1 MEEQRKRGVVSQ
13 IVEKLLVNLRVVSQ
27 LNEGDKLDFNAQG
40 NFVPQK
46 PDIWTTALRFLK
58 RVDRWYILG
67 KVQET
72 VNSAEIMRNHD
83 NGIDS
88 ERIDKALKLS
98 VHGLR
103 NLQLTYADDV
113 LFYQNIEV
121 LLERIASHQNLSSS
135 EMY

>member
-1 MEEQRKRGVVSQ
+1 MEERKQRSVASQ
-13 IVEKLLVNLRVVSQ
+13 IVEKLLVNLRVISQ
-27 LNEGDKLDFNAQG
+27 LTEGDKLDFSASG
-40 NFVPQK
+40 HFVPQK
-46 PDIWTTALRFLK
+46 PDFWTSALRFIK
-58 RVDRWYILG
+58 RTDRWYILG

-72 VNSAEIMRNHD
+72 INSAEIMRNS
-83 NGIDS
+83 NGGIDS

-121 LLERIASHQNLSSS
+121 LLERIAVHNKLHS
-135 EMY
+135 